1 MTDYAALAKAETDPV
16 RRAHFLRMAA
26 GPEALKKLTEKDTR
40 RIDERNAMIAEM
52 VKIGEANKRAAIA
65 GNTKP
70 DIAEMTDDQIRD
82 NITSITGK
90 APHWKAGREKLI
102 EMYNEALA
110 Q

>member
-1 MTDYAALAKAETDPV
+1 MTDFAELAKAETDPV

-26 GPEALKKLTEKDTR
+26 GPDALKRLTEKDTR

-52 VKIGEANKRAAIA
+52 VKIGEANKRAAVV
-65 GNTKP
+65 GNTTP
-70 DIAEMTDDQIRD
+70 DMAEMTDDQIRD
-82 NITSITGK
+82 NITTITGK

-102 EMYNEALA
+102 ELYNVALV